1 METAINETPS
11 EVVNYKADPKRWLI
25 LAGLILLSGFN
36 NITVAMFA
44 PIIESVQEAYMLP
57 NPMLVSMNAIV
68 WSI

>member
-1 METAINETPS
+1 MEAAINETPS
-11 EVVNYKADPKRWLI
+11 EVVTYKADPKRWLI
-25 LAGLILLSGFN
+25 LAGLIFMAGFN
-36 NITVAMFA
+36 YVTAAMFA